1 VTVPRPDPDRR
12 RMERGPPGRTA
23 GGEAGGTSGTA
34 RRGERAPTSDDPHGV
49 WRGTTTVKKV
59 LRHAWRAVKA
69 PVRVAVGVVLILV
82 GAVGLV
88 LPVMPGWVFI
98 IPGLALA
105 TAGTPLGDWLREK
118 VRRLREKM
126 GKRRS
131 RPAEEGRDGP
141 APRHPDAPPPAG

>member
-1 VTVPRPDPDRR
+1 
-12 RMERGPPGRTA
+12 MGKA
-23 GGEAGGTSGTA
+23 
-34 RRGERAPTSDDPHGV
+34 
-49 WRGTTTVKKV
+49 

-98 IPGLALA
+98 IPGVAMA
-105 TAGTPLGDWLREK
+105 TAGTRLGDWLREK

-126 GKRRS
+126 KKRPG
-131 RPAEEGRDGP
+131 PAEEGRDVP
-141 APRHPDAPPPAG
+141 APRDPDAPPPAG